1 MGWEQAMAG
10 RTASQH
16 GWLLAGFIVL
26 LSSVFVAMAGI
37 SFLLAESR
45 RAISVRQNDTEAVSL
60 AQAGVMRA
68 LYDVR
73 NGTGI
78 LTTLA
83 TPQTIDAGPL
93 PGQSDDDVFILG
105 GKAADF
111 LLANMIPASVDRANL
126 SGVGQRDRLR
136 NWRLRNVLGIPSPAL
151 QITQMTVSWNSP
163 GSEGVIRIEIN
174 GARVWPTSGT
184 ASAPQTSGTPIP
196 ILLTTIP
203 QNTERTGN
211 TIWFSTSNVMQN
223 KSFIDVAFRMSDH
236 VASSNPLDASIRLA
250 RYTPAVGTRSAS
262 FTVKSVGEVR
272 KGAFPFVTWRR
283 LQAEYQVSSTT
294 ITNPGNL
301 VSYRELSVKT
311 P

>member
-1 MGWEQAMAG
+1 MTHALTSRSDSQGGWM
-10 RTASQH
+10 
-16 GWLLAGFIVL
+16 LVGFIVI
-26 LSSVFVAMAGI
+26 LSSVVVAMAGV
-37 SFLLAESR
+37 SLVLAESR
-45 RAISVRQNDTEAVSL
+45 RAISVRQNDTEAISL
-60 AQAGVMRA
+60 AQAGVMQA

-78 LTTLA
+78 SPGIALT

-111 LLANMIPASVDRANL
+111 LLANMIPATVDRANL

-136 NWRLRNVLGIPSPAL
+136 NWRLRNVLGIPSPIL

-184 ASAPQTSGTPIP
+184 ASAPQPSGTLID
-196 ILLTTIP
+196 IVDVTIP

-211 TIWFSTSNVMQN
+211 TIWFSTNNVMQD

-236 VASSNPLDASIRLA
+236 VASANPLDASIRVA

-262 FTVKSVGEVR
+262 FTIKSVGEVR

-283 LQAEYQVSSTT
+283 LQAEYRLSSTT
-294 ITNPGNL
+294 ITDPGNL
-301 VSYRELSVKT
+301 VSYQELAKKT